1 MAIISYLNSFPA
13 PNALD
18 ILARDGQHEVIR
30 IDGNDSDQSNF
41 DVLRA
46 TNAYQCVGA
55 RDEVPASLRVDAE
68 FLTKTPNLLVVSASG
83 SGVDVFD
90 LPACTKVGVLA
101 VNQAGSNAESVA
113 EHAISMMIGLQKHIS
128 AADRALRSG
137 WGGSRL
143 AFTGRDL
150 FGKTIG
156 IVGLGNI
163 GKRLAQICR
172 AGFCC
177 QVVAVDPYLSL
188 AEIRARGAEP
198 ADFDTLLQASDIIS
212 VHTPLTEETRGMFN
226 KCAFSKMKKG
236 AIFITTARGSIHD
249 EQALTDALASGHLSG
264 AGLDVWEIEPPAK
277 DHPLL
282 KMDNV
287 IATPH
292 VAGCTADSLENMA
305 QYAASQLLDLLDG
318 KPPLRPVNPEVLP
331 LFEKR
336 FKTILGSAI
345 DR

>member
-13 PNALD
+13 PNALAM
-18 ILARDGQHEVIR
+18 LARDSQHEVIR
-30 IDGNDSDQSNF
+30 IDGNDSDQRNF
-41 DVLRA
+41 DILGSA
-46 TNAYQCVGA
+46 NAYQCVGA
-55 RDEVPASLRVDAE
+55 RDEVPVSLRVDAE
-68 FLTKTPNLLVVSASG
+68 FLQKTPNLLVVSASG

-90 LPACTKVGVLA
+90 LPACTKAGVLA

-128 AADRALRSG
+128 AADRALRIG

-163 GKRLAQICR
+163 GSRLAQICR
-172 AGFCC
+172 AGFGC
-177 QVVAVDPYLSL
+177 QVVAVDPYLSP
-188 AEIRARGAEP
+188 EEVRERGAEP
-198 ADFDTLLQASDIIS
+198 TDFDTLLQASDIIS

-249 EQALTDALASGHLSG
+249 EQALADALASGHLSG

-292 VAGCTADSLENMA
+292 VSGSTADSLENMA
-305 QYAASQLLDLLDG
+305 QYAASQLLDLFEG

-331 LFEKR
+331 FFEKR
-336 FKTILGSAI
+336 FKTILGSVI